1 MNYENVDVSSLKN
14 SINGCLNKISYIDEQ
29 TILNNINPNTV
40 WDCSAKENLTT
51 AISNMINNDYPKIKS
66 ALQKLQT
73 VATNIEEYKNTV
85 QKIKEIDDKIKL
97 LNANRY
103 TTYIDSKGR
112 SRRKL
117 DSSVS
122 SQINQLKSQKT
133 TLNTKKNNLKNTI
146 NRLVGEI

>member
-1 MNYENVDVSSLKN
+1 MNFENVDVSSLTS
-14 SINGCLNKISYIDEQ
+14 SINGCLNKISYSEEQ
-29 TILNNINPNTV
+29 TILNSINQNTV

-66 ALQKLQT
+66 VLQKLQT